1 MKIDIQEFYNK
12 ETKQYKNYNIDIA
25 RGVVDNDVINSF
37 INGNIVKFIFFDK
50 QYADISSDDTINEI
64 HKFKSKYRG
73 NTYVRIPISFLK
85 EDGNDYVR
93 GIVIDENTNHM
104 DGYVVVSK
112 HDLYYNYKDMRY
124 ATKEKRVTFGTQM
137 CKKSLTEY
145 NNILSGDI
153 FRVIITDTNKNEIL
167 CNKIVSG
174 KLLVEELVNFEDD
187 KLQEIINKMI
197 NIANLEE
204 HK

>member
-1 MKIDIQEFYNK
+1 MEIDIQEFYNK
-12 ETKQYKNYNIDIA
+12 ETKQYKNYNIEIA
-25 RGVVDNDVINSF
+25 RGVVDKDAINSF

-93 GIVIDENTNHM
+93 GIVIDENTNNM

-112 HDLYYNYKDMRY
+112 HDLHYNYKDMRY

-145 NNILSGDI
+145 NNILNGNI
-153 FRVIITDTNKNEIL
+153 FKIIITDTNKNEIL

-174 KLLVEELVNFEDD
+174 KLLVEELVNFNDD

-197 NIANLEE
+197 M
-204 HK
+204 

>member
-1 MKIDIQEFYNK
+1 MEIDIQEFYNK

-93 GIVIDENTNHM
+93 GIIIDENTKNYLIARRAFGFATEEY
-104 DGYVVVSK
+104 D
-112 HDLYYNYKDMRY
+112 DCYNMSGEEI
-124 ATKEKRVTFGTQM
+124 KE
-137 CKKSLTEY
+137 L
-145 NNILSGDI
+145 
-153 FRVIITDTNKNEIL
+153 
-167 CNKIVSG
+167 
-174 KLLVEELVNFEDD
+174 ED
-187 KLQEIINKMI
+187 KVCAL
-197 NIANLEE
+197 
-204 HK
+204 

>member
-1 MKIDIQEFYNK
+1 MEIDIQEFYNK

-93 GIVIDENTNHM
+93 GIVIDENTNNM

-112 HDLYYNYKDMRY
+112 HDLHYNYKDMRY
-124 ATKEKRVTFGTQM
+124 ATKEKRVTFGTQL
-137 CKKSLTEY
+137 CKEYLSQY

-187 KLQEIINKMI
+187 KLQGIINKMI